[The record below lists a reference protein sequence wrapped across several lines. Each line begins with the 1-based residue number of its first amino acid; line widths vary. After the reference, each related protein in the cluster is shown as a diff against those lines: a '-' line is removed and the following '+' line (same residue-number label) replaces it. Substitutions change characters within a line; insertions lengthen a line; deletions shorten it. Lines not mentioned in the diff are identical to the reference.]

1 MAATLLAHLG
11 VVESGPLQ
19 EAEDV
24 EVCPGEVVAHKELAA
39 SLFESSLQPGE
50 GAGDE
55 LSHQLS
61 HQLQLLLLVSLE
73 HGHDPLVDDIVDGV
87 DYLVRLSPLEVGVAG
102 QTVFVCQKPAEQKS
116 GCCWL

>member
-1 MAATLLAHLG
+1 MLAATLWAHLG

-73 HGHDPLVDDIVDGV
+73 HSRDPLVDDIIDGV
-87 DYLVRLSPLEVGVAG
+87 DYLVRLGSL
-102 QTVFVCQKPAEQKS
+102 
-116 GCCWL
+116 